1 MSNDEKQEHMATM
14 GRVWLAW
21 LIFFLFAEGYAIR
34 KGGGTLST
42 FIRRY
47 FQISDK
53 APLKYRAP
61 RWVAWV
67 VIIVLAIHFLVPS
80 A

>member
-1 MSNDEKQEHMATM
+1 MNEDEKQSHMARM
-14 GRVWLAW
+14 GKVWLAW
-21 LIFFLFAEGYAIR
+21 LIFFLFAEGFAIK
-34 KGGGTLST
+34 KGGGMLST

-67 VIIVLAIHFLVPS
+67 VIIVLALHFLVP
-80 A
+80 

>member
-1 MSNDEKQEHMATM
+1 MNEDEKQSHMARM
-14 GRVWLAW
+14 GKVWLAW
-21 LIFFLFAEGYAIR
+21 LIFFLFAEGFAIK

>member
-1 MSNDEKQEHMATM
+1 MSNDEKQEHMRKM

-21 LIFFLFAEGYAIR
+21 LIFFLFAESYAIR

-61 RWVAWV
+61 RWVLWV